1 MRIEQAH
8 ADRLE
13 MASSPEE
20 LWTHLRSVVRDH
32 RHSCKDYAPLQHA
45 MSDLE
50 DRVNKRLT
58 SQFSGSLEIGLLHL
72 LAPDSVRIGAKKVGS
87 FSMVDWTIANIMC
100 TASGLLEEL
109 KIDSKFTLEQNW
121 SIVMIHVLT
130 MEMVARLRG
139 CLQQRLILNAIR
151 EKMRHPRE
159 IYLI

>member
-1 MRIEQAH
+1 M
-8 ADRLE
+8 
-13 MASSPEE
+13 
-20 LWTHLRSVVRDH
+20 RDH

-58 SQFSGSLEIGLLHL
+58 SGFSGFSGVDLLHL

-87 FSMVDWTIANIMC
+87 FLMVDWTIANIMC
-100 TASGLLEEL
+100 TASVLLEEL
-109 KIDSKFTLEQNW
+109 KIHSKFTPEQNC
-121 SIVMIHVLT
+121 SILWIHVLT

-139 CLQQRLILNAIR
+139 CLQQRLILKAIR
-151 EKMRHPRE
+151 YKMRHPEE